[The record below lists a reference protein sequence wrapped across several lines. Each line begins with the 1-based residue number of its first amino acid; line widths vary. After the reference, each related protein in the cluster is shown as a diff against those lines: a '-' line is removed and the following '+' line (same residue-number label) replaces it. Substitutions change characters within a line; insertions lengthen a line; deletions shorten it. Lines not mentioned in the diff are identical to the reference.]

1 VASLT
6 GLGAVVAYSAASS
19 ARFPGLIVGVGVV
32 GLVLACVALL
42 GRWSSLFQLGVVGV
56 GAAYTVTLAFR
67 STGVD
72 PRAPFVAAVIF
83 VAAECAYFSLGWG
96 AGRPDSRLTARR
108 LLHGFAAAV
117 AAALVG
123 ALVLVAASN
132 STRGLALEA
141 GGIAA
146 ALVILLL
153 LAVLS
158 SRTST

>member
-1 VASLT
+1 LASLA

-19 ARFPGLIVGVGVV
+19 ARFPGLIVGVGAA

-42 GRWSSLFQLGVVGV
+42 GGWPSLFPLGVVGV
-56 GAAYTVTLAFR
+56 GAAYAITLAFR

-72 PRAPFVAAVIF
+72 PRAPFVAAGIF

-96 AGRPDSRLTARR
+96 AGRPDRRLTVRR
-108 LLHGFAAAV
+108 LLHGLAAAV

-123 ALVLVAASN
+123 ALVLVAASK
-132 STRGLALEA
+132 STSGLALEA
-141 GGIAA
+141 GGITA